1 MATIHFLTQLKQN
14 MQIDLRSDTVSKPT
28 PGMLEAMM
36 SAKVGD
42 DVFEEDPTVAELETQ
57 GAGMLGFEAG
67 LFCPSGTM
75 TNQIGIR
82 VLTQPQD
89 EVICDKRSH
98 IYLYEGGGIA
108 YNSMVS
114 VELLDGDRGRLSP
127 EQVVENIK
135 PDNIHFPRTRLVA
148 LENTV
153 NKGGGC
159 YYTMDQL
166 SSIHQVCT
174 AHGLKLHLDGARLFN
189 ALVETGDDPKEI
201 GKYFDTVSICLS
213 KGLGAPV
220 GSLLLS
226 SKDNI
231 KKARR
236 VRKVLGGAMRQAGY
250 LAAAGIYALDNNIQR
265 LKKDHENA
273 REIGRILLACNQV
286 SSVEP
291 VDTNIIIFS
300 LNEGEDINAFLNLLK
315 NYGILALGFGKNS
328 IRMVTHLDI
337 DDDMMEQFERALKSI
352 SNKKASK

>member
-1 MATIHFLTQLKQN
+1 
-14 MQIDLRSDTVSKPT
+14 MQIDLRSDTLTKPT
-28 PGMLEAMM
+28 PGMLDAMM

-42 DVFEEDPTVAELETQ
+42 DVFGEDPTIRELEEK

-75 TNQIGIR
+75 TNQIAIR
-82 VLTQPQD
+82 ILTQPQD

-98 IYLYEGGGIA
+98 IYLYEGAGIA

-114 VELLDGDRGRLSP
+114 VELLDGDRGRISP
-127 EQVVENIK
+127 DQIVKNIK
-135 PDNIHFPRTRLVA
+135 PDDIHYPRTKLVA

-159 YYTMDQL
+159 YYTLDQIK
-166 SSIHQVCT
+166 SIHKACKTHDRVPSEQ
-174 AHGLKLHLDGARLFN
+174 GLLMHLDGARLFN
-189 ALVETGDDPKEI
+189 ALVETNDNPSEI

-226 SKDNI
+226 SKANI
-231 KKARR
+231 KEAMR
-236 VRKVLGGAMRQAGY
+236 VRKVFGGAMRQAGY
-250 LAAAGIYALDNNIQR
+250 LAAAGIYALDNNIDR
-265 LKKDHENA
+265 LKKDHEKA
-273 REIGRILLACNQV
+273 RQMAKILSACYQI
-286 SSVEP
+286 SKVEP

-300 LNEGEDINAFLNLLK
+300 LVEGIDVNDFLAKLK
-315 NYGILALGFGKNS
+315 AQGILALGFGGNS

-337 DDDMMEQFERALKSI
+337 HDDMMQHFESGIKAI
-352 SNKKASK
+352 SNT